1 MMLVHLLHPNTLRR
15 LVDASEYGN
24 TYALA
29 EMMTDLT
36 DAIFAADRAGS
47 VNTYRQNLQQAYVE
61 MLAGW
66 PPANA
71 AIASTPLS
79 MAVYELDRVRKG
91 LALTSG
97 DTGTKAHRTALKLK
111 IDRAL
116 STEGWSGR
124 NDGEAAWGDLRRFSL
139 RGAKTGLP
147 TPAQALLFCALV
159 LWSRSSSPRAPSTT
173 WTCSWRPVPTC

>member
-36 DAIFAADRAGS
+36 DAVFAADRAGS

-61 MLAGW
+61 MLTEV
-66 PPANA
+66 
-71 AIASTPLS
+71 ASGKRGHREHAQS

-116 STEGWSGR
+116 STEG
-124 NDGEAAWGDLRRFSL
+124 
-139 RGAKTGLP
+139 
-147 TPAQALLFCALV
+147 
-159 LWSRSSSPRAPSTT
+159 
-173 WTCSWRPVPTC
+173 